1 MSPNSLHSVDWSR
14 LPVPEDDGAA
24 DHLTGAALPDVAL
37 PSTGGGTVDLSSL
50 AGWTVLYCYPMTGRP
65 DRPLP
70 DGWDEIPGARGCTP
84 QSCAFR
90 DVLAEL
96 RAVGVGQ
103 VFGISTQPT
112 EEQREAAQRL
122 HLPFPL
128 LSDAE
133 GRLTAALGL
142 PTMAVAGMTRLRRLT
157 LIARDR
163 QVRKVFFPVFPPD
176 RNPED
181 VRAWMAGS
189 PTA

>member
-1 MSPNSLHSVDWSR
+1 MSPNGLHSVDWSR

-70 DGWDEIPGARGCTP
+70 DAWDEIPGARGCTP

>member
-1 MSPNSLHSVDWSR
+1 MSPNGLHSVDWSR

-65 DRPLP
+65 DRSLP

>member
-1 MSPNSLHSVDWSR
+1 MSPNGLHSVDWSR

-122 HLPFPL
+122 RLPFPL
-128 LSDAE
+128 LSDTE

>member
-65 DRPLP
+65 DRSLP